1 MWKLKGGPYL
11 LLALLLRT
19 NSANCQLFS
28 LFGKVPARTQ
38 RSKVRHVQGDHFF
51 RLCTNF
57 PQRVSKENIRTAVLQ
72 NKAVKLLLM
81 YECCNE

>member
-51 RLCTNF
+51 PPVHQF
-57 PQRVSKENIRTAVLQ
+57 PAKSFEGKHKNYCLT
-72 NKAVKLLLM
+72 K
-81 YECCNE
+81 